1 MSTYEFRDTTISS
14 GYKESLPSEAFSI
27 DGLYPETEL
36 SETRYRTLQVMGR
49 EELVFDLYKSDS
61 IYGVDGEALINKR
74 IPGRELTIKFKIE
87 AQTAVQFAA
96 AYRKLKGFLS
106 GEHRKIKFDDEPNL
120 VYVGTLSAMDTP
132 EPGQVRGT
140 NTFTF
145 FCDDVHP
152 ESVDTKILNAIN
164 SGGENG
170 SISVNGDGSVT
181 VNVNNQGTLETY
193 PQVKVTHTSDNGF
206 VGLVSPESV
215 VQMGSIDEILI
226 NNKTTEKV
234 KYKSAWL
241 LNEKRGQ
248 DANFK
253 DFPNSKDA
261 NPQNSGLKT
270 DGTIGFKNDGV
281 RLSGMGTP
289 PVYGS
294 YLTMGGMKK
303 YTIPADANKET
314 GARFFSSYMNI
325 LAWAGKMGQTGLLQV
340 LYMTSANKMVC
351 GFGIY
356 KDDTKG
362 NTTNAQFY
370 VGGNNQRTFH
380 NFKFP
385 ANNAESNQKENNKN
399 KNFNTSK
406 GGVSITKSAGGKFK
420 WSLTDTSKTL
430 TVPEL
435 DTAKVSHIY
444 VYIGQIRGRTLSTDH
459 FMSNIVLRGLS
470 FRKDDV
476 AMYFD
481 ESTDVETLI
490 PGNPHHYGEGE
501 TLLVDMGSAKIFK
514 KDGTI
519 PGNDELITGSEF
531 FSIPP
536 GKSSFDLFFSDE
548 MATLPDIEVSWK
560 ERFL

>member
-1 MSTYEFRDTTISS
+1 MSYEFRDTTDLSDH
-14 GYKESLPSEAFSI
+14 KESMSSEAFSI
-27 DGLYPETEL
+27 DGLYPENEL
-36 SETRYRTLQVMGR
+36 SEIKYRTLQVIGR
-49 EELVFDLYKSDS
+49 EELTYDLYKADS

-74 IPGRELTIKFKIE
+74 LPGRELTIKFKIE
-87 AQTAVQFAA
+87 TQTAAEFAT
-96 AYRKLKGFLS
+96 AYRKLKGFLV
-106 GEHRKIKFDDEPNL
+106 GNHRQIKFDDEPNL
-120 VYVGTLSAMDTP
+120 VYVGTLSAMDSP

-152 ESVDTKILNAIN
+152 KSVDTKVLNATN
-164 SGGENG
+164 SGGVNG
-170 SISVNGDGSVT
+170 SIVANEDGSVT

-215 VQMGSIDEILI
+215 VQLGSIEEILI

-241 LNEKRGQ
+241 LNEKRGNNT
-248 DANFK
+248 NFK
-253 DFPNSKDA
+253 DFANSKDT
-261 NPQNSGLKT
+261 NPQNEKLET
-270 DGTIGFKNDGV
+270 DGTIDFKNDGL
-281 RLSGMGTP
+281 RLTALGSP

-294 YLTMGGMKK
+294 YLTMGGLKK
-303 YTIPADANKET
+303 YTIPVDENKES
-314 GARFFSSYMNI
+314 GARLFSSYMNI

-340 LYMTSANKMVC
+340 LYMTSANKLIC

-356 KDDTKG
+356 KDDSKG
-362 NTTNAQFY
+362 NTTNAQY
-370 VGGNNQRTFH
+370 YIGGNNQRTFH

-385 ANNAESNQKENNKN
+385 ANNAEANQKPNNKN
-399 KNFNTSK
+399 KNFNSSK
-406 GGVSITKSAGGKFK
+406 GGVTITKSAGGKFK
-420 WSLTDTSKTL
+420 WSLTDTSQSL

-435 DTAKVSHIY
+435 DSAKVSHIY
-444 VYIGQIRGRTLSTDH
+444 VYIGQLKGRTLSTDH
-459 FMSNIVLRGLS
+459 FMSNIVLRGIS

-481 ESTDVETLI
+481 ESTDVETII
-490 PGNPHHYGEGE
+490 PANPHHYGEGE
-501 TLLVDMGSAKIFK
+501 ILLVDMGSAKVFK
-514 KDGTI
+514 KDGSI

-536 GKSSFDLFFSDE
+536 GESSFDLFFSDE
-548 MATLPDIEVSWK
+548 MTTLPDIEISWK
-560 ERFL
+560 ERYL